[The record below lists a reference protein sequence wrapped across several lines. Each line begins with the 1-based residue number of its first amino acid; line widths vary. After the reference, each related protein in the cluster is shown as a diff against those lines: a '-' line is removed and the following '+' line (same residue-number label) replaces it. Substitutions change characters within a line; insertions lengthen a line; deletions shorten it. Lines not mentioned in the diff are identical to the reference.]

1 MHSHSNLLSLPALPI
16 LTHVLAHTTNHVTD
30 ALTVMIT
37 NRVVIIIGA
46 LKPNFPQIMQ
56 FVPWPTTTKLIPRR
70 CNRGHLNIYIIWDFM
85 RRNFSREGVWLVEV
99 CWMDVF
105 LKEVGRG
112 GGRRWAGPT
121 HSVKC

>member
-1 MHSHSNLLSLPALPI
+1 MYIYYTGVTSQYNMHSHSNLLSLPALPI

-56 FVPWPTTTKLIPRR
+56 FVPWPTTTKLIPR
-70 CNRGHLNIYIIWDFM
+70 NRGHLDI
-85 RRNFSREGVWLVEV
+85 
-99 CWMDVF
+99 
-105 LKEVGRG
+105 
-112 GGRRWAGPT
+112 
-121 HSVKC
+121 